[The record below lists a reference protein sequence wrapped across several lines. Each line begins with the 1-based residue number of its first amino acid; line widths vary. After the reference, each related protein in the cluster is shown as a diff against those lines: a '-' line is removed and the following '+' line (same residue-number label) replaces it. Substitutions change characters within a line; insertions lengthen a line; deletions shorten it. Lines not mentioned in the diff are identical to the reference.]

1 MASSSPRAA
10 LPTPTKAAPVSVPTP
25 AKAIQ
30 APLNLWESFMCGGL
44 AGCGAVTISNIPET
58 MKTRLQ
64 LQGELQRHDPS
75 APRVYKN
82 VFDVFTKTWRHE
94 GIRGLQ
100 RGLVPAYGYQILL
113 NGSRLGFYEPIRRG
127 LNRAIG
133 RNPTEGVIS
142 TAITAGALT
151 GCIGAAL
158 GSPLFLVK
166 ARIQAY
172 SPALPVGAQHYY
184 KGSFDALRTILK
196 KDGVLGLWRGVN
208 TALLRTAM
216 GSSVQLPSY
225 NLGKYYL
232 TSYAGMADD
241 SFWTFFLASSL
252 SGVCV
257 CMMMQ
262 PADTALTRMYNQ
274 NTIKDP
280 ITGKVRGAL
289 YTSPI
294 DCLWKTF
301 KAEGIA
307 GWYKGTTAHFLRIT
321 PHTICTLVFNE
332 LIMAQYRKFRDGPSS

>member
-1 MASSSPRAA
+1 MSSSSPQAA
-10 LPTPTKAAPVSVPTP
+10 LATPTKPAPVTVPTPTKPV
-25 AKAIQ
+25 Q
-30 APLNLWESFMCGGL
+30 APLTLAESFLCGGL

-64 LQGELQRHDPS
+64 LQGELQRHNPG
-75 APRVYKN
+75 APRVYNN
-82 VFDVFTKTWRHE
+82 VFDVFVKTWRNE

-113 NGSRLGFYEPIRRG
+113 NGSRLGFYEPVRRTF
-127 LNRAIG
+127 NRAIG
-133 RNPTEGVIS
+133 RKPTEGVVT
-142 TAITAGALT
+142 TAIAAGAVT

-184 KGSFDALRTILK
+184 KGSYDALSTIVK
-196 KDGVLGLWRGVN
+196 SDGILGLWRGVN
-208 TALLRTAM
+208 TAILRTAM

-225 NLGKYYL
+225 NLGKHYL
-232 TSYAGMADD
+232 TKWGMKDD

-257 CMMMQ
+257 CIMMQ

-289 YTSPI
+289 YQSPI

-332 LIMAQYRKFRDGPSS
+332 LIMAQYKKLRN